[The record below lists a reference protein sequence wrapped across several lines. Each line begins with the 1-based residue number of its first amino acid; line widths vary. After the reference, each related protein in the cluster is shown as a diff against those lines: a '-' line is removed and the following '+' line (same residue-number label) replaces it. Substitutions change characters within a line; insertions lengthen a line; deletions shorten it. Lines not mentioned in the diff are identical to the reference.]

1 MLDLDNKGLSSNA
14 NHLDRQSVS
23 RKSEPKHWEGL
34 KPPQSIDY
42 VTFKVNN
49 IHEEREFTQSA
60 VCTEYE
66 KKPAGCILMCEGI
79 EGCYEERFVKLKQKL
94 SMHRYFR
101 DPDPNRIPK

>member
-1 MLDLDNKGLSSNA
+1 MLDLDNKSLSSNV
-14 NHLDRQSVS
+14 NHLDRQSLS

-34 KPPQSIDY
+34 KHPQSIDY
-42 VTFKVNN
+42 VTFKVNIMKKEN
-49 IHEEREFTQSA
+49 SLSQRS
-60 VCTEYE
+60 VPKMK